1 MHRVLD
7 DYDEEFEAP
16 FVTELLGEI
25 AAARGDLDEAEARYR
40 EVLHRWPTMADTTG
54 PAEVY
59 LADVISQPGSA
70 DEEAVELLD
79 RLLER
84 SMPGRRWNWPRAGHS
99 SRATETLVSSRQ
111 TK

>member
-1 MHRVLD
+1 LHRVLD

-16 FVTELLGEI
+16 LVTELLGEI

-40 EVLHRWPTMADTTG
+40 EVLHRWPTLANTAG

-79 RLLER
+79 RFLER
-84 SMPGRRWNWPRAGHS
+84 SMPGRRWN
-99 SRATETLVSSRQ
+99 
-111 TK
+111 